1 MPNPRLLPILLAA
14 LVSAIGCA
22 AAATDPPKATPAAA
36 GVSAPIEF
44 YLARGD
50 ADACGPGCN
59 DWIAAEGKIDAGA
72 AQRLRQLLAKLGRA
86 RPPIYFHS
94 PGGLVVGALE
104 LGRLIRGQKLQV
116 SVAHTI
122 ATGCNA
128 DSPPEKSCEAQKRSA
143 QGLAAKFDLTTAMCN
158 SACVYALA
166 GGAVR
171 QVPPWVKLG
180 VHDVGIDPAKT
191 PPRGAAAGR
200 GKAVAHEHILEY
212 LHEMGFDDAL
222 YKAAIAVPFESA
234 RFLEREELVRFGID
248 RREFGDTSW
257 QFIDKP
263 AAGVIKR
270 FFARTDNDSVRYF
283 DGFVML
289 SCGAGQTIRLAL
301 ARGRGVAEIS
311 GTGSR
316 PISISLNGQRV
327 DLRERTSSS
336 ELDLRWAWLPVGTLD
351 ALAGNAT
358 VGLSGT
364 DLVRND
370 DSAAGM
376 TLDMHGFAAEYAK
389 LRKGCDQPI
398 QAPTPMASPT
408 NPIPYIG
415 AKSLGMPSGQA
426 VQGWP
431 KDSAP
436 PAPEPPRA
444 QSVATAAAA
453 PPQTEPPRDEPTQR
467 DCERQLAAEPKQL
480 TGRVTGFLSGRQ
492 ALAITQRVEAQLGA
506 KINPAYTSLE
516 RVNIELTLSGGSG
529 FTLAAIPDGMTVKI
543 GDLVEINSRYKDP
556 SLPCHFIPWMV
567 NRLVDHVE

>member
-1 MPNPRLLPILLAA
+1 MSNPRLLPILLTA

-50 ADACGPGCN
+50 ADACGPGCK
-59 DWIAAEGKIDAGA
+59 DWIAAEGKFDAGA
-72 AQRLRQLLAKLGRA
+72 AQRLRQLLAKLGRP

-122 ATGCNA
+122 ATGCNGDTA
-128 DSPPEKSCEAQKRSA
+128 AEKSCEAQKRSGQA
-143 QGLAAKFDLTTAMCN
+143 IAAKFDLTSAMCN

-171 QVPPWVKLG
+171 LVPPWVKLG
-180 VHDVGIDPAKT
+180 IHDVGVDPAKSL
-191 PPRGAAAGR
+191 PRGATAGR
-200 GKAVAHEHILEY
+200 AKATAHEHIQEY

-222 YKAAIAVPFESA
+222 FRAAAAVPFESH
-234 RFLEREELVRFGID
+234 RFLERDELVRFGID
-248 RREFGDTSW
+248 RREFGDTGW

-263 AAGVIKR
+263 AAAVIKR

-289 SCGAGQTIRLAL
+289 SCGAGQTVRLAL
-301 ARGRGVAEIS
+301 ARGRGVSGIS
-311 GTGSR
+311 GTGAR
-316 PISISLNGQRV
+316 PISISLNGQQL
-327 DLRERTSSS
+327 DLRDRTSSP
-336 ELDLRWAWLPVGTLD
+336 ELDLRWAWLPASTLD
-351 ALAGNAT
+351 ALAGYAT

-364 DLVRND
+364 DLIRND
-370 DSAAGM
+370 DQAGGM

-389 LRKGCDQPI
+389 LRQGCEQPI
-398 QAPTPMASPT
+398 QKPTRMASPT
-408 NPIPYIG
+408 NPIPYLD
-415 AKSLGMPSGQA
+415 AKSPATLSGPA

-431 KDSAP
+431 KDAAP

-453 PPQTEPPRDEPTQR
+453 PPQPEPMRRDCDRQLADEPT
-467 DCERQLAAEPKQL
+467 QL
-480 TGRVTGFLSGRQ
+480 TGRVTAFLSGVQ
-492 ALAITQRVEAQLGA
+492 AAARTQRVEAQLGA
-506 KINPAYTSLE
+506 KVSPAYVSLE
-516 RVNIELTLSGGSG
+516 RVNVEYTSPGGSG

-543 GDLVEINSRYKDP
+543 GDRVELSSRHRDP
-556 SLPCHFIPWMV
+556 SLPCHFIPWTI
-567 NRLVDHVE
+567 NRLIDHVE